1 MRAIIAFIIAATLL
15 CSVGYAAP
23 IQKYEEVIPITPGI
37 TLTKIQEFHSDQSIS
52 YSYIK
57 ADLTDENTKL
67 KLLKSENGI
76 DVVDTV
82 NNLAKTEEDVVAAI
96 NGDFFSIQSG
106 NKGFSLGIEIED
118 GALNQSP
125 INPSTM
131 ATVAYLDN
139 TLAMSYLDFNISI
152 VAPNGESNAIRHL
165 NKHTTYYGDILMY
178 TKGFNGGMSPAP
190 GGEVVEVLVDDG
202 KIVEFR
208 RNMPPVEI
216 PENGCV
222 LVISEGVNMFLAN
235 NFNVGDEVEFEYNI
249 SPDIK
254 EAEVAF
260 GGGAML
266 VEDGAEVSEFSHT
279 VSGYQPRSAI
289 GVTEDGK
296 TMYIVAVDGRQDI
309 SRGMSMPQ
317 LAKLMVSLG
326 CHNAVNLDGGGSTNM
341 VASTMWNPE
350 IHTVNSKTENRKVI
364 NAIGLTYTAES
375 DGKVKNIELKTDKDT
390 VFVGHP
396 VKVSVAVYDSNMR
409 PVSDKVDLSSDYGT
423 IKDGVFIPERSG
435 EAIVKAKCG
444 GVSAQTSVYVVDTV
458 AGIETDSYIRLENG
472 GNSEFTINA
481 FDSMGH
487 YVSVTNTEKFGIYSS
502 DEKVVSVDGRR
513 LTAHSNGTAMITVKK
528 DDAVSYISVAVD
540 DSASEKEIKFKAPS
554 TNLYSQ
560 NLIPSHKTMVVGTV
574 CGDVKNLISGFVN
587 SKVRKEMSNNPD
599 GVVIGDL
606 GEFKNYETENALCI
620 NVDTSSG
627 GIRNTSPEQWNKI
640 VDSIS
645 KSQKKNVFVFSDN
658 SIFGSSDF
666 ENKVIKDYFSTLD
679 RNVFIVTAGENNTY
693 KNINGVNYFTVGNQT
708 GVSLDLGYLS
718 NYKYLVF
725 HFGENVT
732 FEWKNWF

>member
-1 MRAIIAFIIAATLL
+1 MRAIIAFIIAVTLF

-118 GALNQSP
+118 GAINQSP

-152 VAPNGESNAIRHL
+152 VAPNGESNVIRHL

-190 GGEVVEVLVDDG
+190 GGEVVEVLVEDD
-202 KIVEFR
+202 KVVEFR

-216 PENGCV
+216 PENGYV
-222 LVISEGVNMFLAN
+222 LVVSEGVNMFLAN
-235 NFNVGDEVEFEYNI
+235 NFSEGDEIEIEYYI

-266 VEDGAEVSEFSHT
+266 VENGVEVNEFSHT

-289 GVTEDGK
+289 GVSEDGK

-309 SRGMSMPQ
+309 SRGMSMSQ
-317 LAKLMVSLG
+317 LAKLMLSLG

-364 NAIGLTYTAES
+364 NAIGLTYTKES
-375 DGKVKNIELKTDKDT
+375 NGKVKDVEIKTDKDT

-396 VKVSVAVYDSNMR
+396 VKVSVAAYDSNMR
-409 PVSDKVDLSSDYGT
+409 PVSLDVNLSSDNGT
-423 IKDGVFIPERSG
+423 IKDGILIPERAG
-435 EAIVKAKCG
+435 EVVLKAKCG
-444 GVSAQTSVYVVDTV
+444 GVSAQTTVYVVDKV
-458 AGIETDSYIRLENG
+458 EGIETDSYIRLKNGENR
-472 GNSEFTINA
+472 EFTINA
-481 FDSMGH
+481 FDSIGN
-487 YVSVTNTEKFGIYSS
+487 YVSITNPEKFEITSS
-502 DEKVVSVDGRR
+502 DEKVVSVDGRKI
-513 LTAHSNGTAMITVKK
+513 TAHSEGRAIITVKK

-540 DSASEKEIKFKAPS
+540 DTASEKEIKFKAPS
-554 TNLYSQ
+554 ANMYSQ
-560 NLIPSHKTMVVGTV
+560 NLILSQNTMTIGAV
-574 CGDVKNLISGFVN
+574 CKDVKNLMSGFVN
-587 SKVRKEMSNNPD
+587 LKVRKEMSNNSN
-599 GVVIGDL
+599 GVVIGDI
-606 GEFKNYETENALCI
+606 GGFKNYETENALCI
-620 NVDTSSG
+620 NVDTSLG
-627 GIRNTSPEQWNKI
+627 GIRKTSQEQWDKI
-640 VDSIS
+640 VDAIS
-645 KSQKKNVFVFSDN
+645 NSQKKNLFIFSDN

-666 ENKVIKDYFSTLD
+666 ENRVIKDYFSALD
-679 RNVFIVTAGENNTY
+679 KNVFIVTAGENNTY
-693 KNINGVNYFTVGNQT
+693 KNINGVKYFTVGNHT
-708 GVSLDLGYLS
+708 GATLDMDYLA
-718 NYKYLVF
+718 NYKSLVF
-725 HFGENVT
+725 HFGEDVT